1 MTDIK
6 NNMTAN
12 KMYKHSIT
20 LPRGTLDLTYQT
32 NSATAKDGTEQS
44 NHYQLEDLLGF
55 AQRINP
61 KRAFLF
67 VSKVLGRHIP
77 VAPSTMRHAFTDLAN
92 LVPDDL
98 PEPILVIGMA
108 ETAVGLSAGVHQ
120 ALQTRYP
127 NALLLNS
134 TRHAQHDGSH
144 DKSSHSL
151 LTTFSED
158 HSHASQHLIYQSAD
172 NVTQAQLLASKTLIM
187 VDDEASTGNTCVN
200 VVTALRNAGL
210 DQLEQVHLTTLVDWS
225 LNQERQQHQDAADS
239 DDAVSDQIA
248 KRLPNIKFQRHH
260 LLSGAWT
267 WTDAPNPEPIT
278 MPSVDTTEAGSHT
291 LGDTGNWGRF
301 PTLDS
306 TDGFDNYLLKFQTAF
321 KVFNKQAQSEKEQS
335 EKEQSEKEQSEKEQF
350 EKEQFEKEQF
360 EKEQFEKEQFE
371 KEQFEKEQFEKE
383 QFEKEQFEKEQFEKE
398 QFEKEQLPKR
408 ILVLGSNE
416 FVWLPFL
423 LAEWL
428 ETQTQNSTVNFSAL
442 TRSPIAL
449 GGAITTMLSFSDNYG
464 LGMTN
469 FAYNVEPND
478 WDLIIL
484 CVETSADSVD
494 DMWQSLENV
503 LVVSPTL

>member
-1 MTDIK
+1 MTNQLSKRKQLKQI
-6 NNMTAN
+6 T
-12 KMYKHSIT
+12 SIT

-32 NSATAKDGTEQS
+32 NSATAKDGTKPS

-134 TRHAQHDGSH
+134 TRHAQHDGNH
-144 DKSSHSL
+144 KKNSHSL

-172 NVTQAQLLASKTLIM
+172 TVTQAQLLASKTLIM

-210 DQLEQVHLTTLVDWS
+210 DQLQQVHLTTLVDWS
-225 LNQERQQHQDAADS
+225 LNQNQSHANAD
-239 DDAVSDQIA
+239 DTIA
-248 KRLPNIKFQRHH
+248 TRLSNIEFHRHH

-278 MPSVDTTEAGSHT
+278 MPSVDTTESGSHT

-306 TDGFDNYLLKFQTAF
+306 TDGFENYLLKFQTAF
-321 KVFNKQAQSEKEQS
+321 KVFNHQA
-335 EKEQSEKEQSEKEQF
+335 QF
-350 EKEQFEKEQF
+350 EKEQFDN
-360 EKEQFEKEQFE
+360 
-371 KEQFEKEQFEKE
+371 
-383 QFEKEQFEKEQFEKE
+383 
-398 QFEKEQLPKR
+398 EQLPKR

-428 ETQTQNSTVNFSAL
+428 ETQAQNSTVKFSAL

-478 WDLIIL
+478 WDLIVL

-494 DMWQSLENV
+494 EMWKDLDNV

>member
-12 KMYKHSIT
+12 KMYERSIT

-32 NSATAKDGTEQS
+32 NSATAKDGIEQS

-134 TRHAQHDGSH
+134 TRHAQHDDSH

-225 LNQERQQHQDAADS
+225 LNQERHQDTADP
-239 DDAVSDQIA
+239 DVAVSDQIA

-260 LLSGAWT
+260 LLSGAWI

-278 MPSVDTTEAGSHT
+278 MPSVDTTEAGSHM

-321 KVFNKQAQSEKEQS
+321 KVFNKQAQSEKEQFD
-335 EKEQSEKEQSEKEQF
+335 KK
-350 EKEQFEKEQF
+350 
-360 EKEQFEKEQFE
+360 
-371 KEQFEKEQFEKE
+371 
-383 QFEKEQFEKEQFEKE
+383 
-398 QFEKEQLPKR
+398 QLPQR

-478 WDLIIL
+478 WDLIVL

-494 DMWQSLENV
+494 DMWQSLDNV

>member
-1 MTDIK
+1 
-6 NNMTAN
+6 
-12 KMYKHSIT
+12 
-20 LPRGTLDLTYQT
+20 
-32 NSATAKDGTEQS
+32 
-44 NHYQLEDLLGF
+44 
-55 AQRINP
+55 
-61 KRAFLF
+61 
-67 VSKVLGRHIP
+67 
-77 VAPSTMRHAFTDLAN
+77 MRNAFTDLAN
-92 LVPDDL
+92 LVPEEL

-127 NALLLNS
+127 QALLLNS
-134 TRHAQHDGSH
+134 TRHAQHDDDSIN
-144 DKSSHSL
+144 SL

-172 NVTQAQLLASKTLIM
+172 KVTQEQLLASKTLIM

-225 LNQERQQHQDAADS
+225 LNQNQTDANANDT
-239 DDAVSDQIA
+239 IA
-248 KRLPNIKFQRHH
+248 KRLPNIDFYRHY

-267 WTDAPNPEPIT
+267 WTDAPNPKPII
-278 MPSVDTTEAGSHT
+278 MPSVDTTEAGSQA
-291 LGDTGNWGRF
+291 LGNTGNWGRF

-306 TDGFDNYLLKFQTAF
+306 TDGFNHYLASFQTLF
-321 KVFNKQAQSEKEQS
+321 TYFNGQT
-335 EKEQSEKEQSEKEQF
+335 QF
-350 EKEQFEKEQF
+350 D
-360 EKEQFEKEQFE
+360 
-371 KEQFEKEQFEKE
+371 
-383 QFEKEQFEKEQFEKE
+383 
-398 QFEKEQLPKR
+398 KEQLPTR

-428 ETQTQNSTVNFSAL
+428 EQNTKVENSKHMIKFSAL

-449 GGAITTMLSFSDNYG
+449 GGGITTMLSFNDNYG

-469 FAYNVEPND
+469 FAYNVEPSD
-478 WDLIIL
+478 WDLIVL

-494 DMWQSLENV
+494 AMWQSLDNV
-503 LVVSPTL
+503 LVISPTL

>member
-1 MTDIK
+1 MP
-6 NNMTAN
+6 NQQ
-12 KMYKHSIT
+12 HSTTIT
-20 LPRGTLDLTYQT
+20 LPRGTLDLIYQT
-32 NSATAKDGTEQS
+32 NAVTAKNNSEKNGI
-44 NHYQLEDLLGF
+44 YQLEDLLDF

-77 VAPSTMRHAFTDLAN
+77 VAPSVMRSAFTDLAN
-92 LVPDDL
+92 LVPSDL

-134 TRHAQHDGSH
+134 TRHAQHDDDSIN
-144 DKSSHSL
+144 SL

-158 HSHASQHLIYQSAD
+158 HSHASQHLIYQSD
-172 NVTQAQLLASKTLIM
+172 IKVTQAQLLASKTLIM

-210 DQLEQVHLTTLVDWS
+210 IHLEQVHLTTLVDWS
-225 LNQERQQHQDAADS
+225 LNQNQTDADADADA
-239 DDAVSDQIA
+239 DDTIA
-248 KRLPNIKFQRHH
+248 KRLPNIDFHRHH

-278 MPSVDTTEAGSHT
+278 MPSVDTIEAGSQA
-291 LGDTGNWGRF
+291 LANTGNWGRF

-306 TDGFDNYLLKFQTAF
+306 TDGFDHYLASFQTLF
-321 KVFNKQAQSEKEQS
+321 THFSGQT
-335 EKEQSEKEQSEKEQF
+335 QF
-350 EKEQFEKEQF
+350 D
-360 EKEQFEKEQFE
+360 
-371 KEQFEKEQFEKE
+371 
-383 QFEKEQFEKEQFEKE
+383 
-398 QFEKEQLPKR
+398 KEQLPQR
-408 ILVLGSNE
+408 ILILGSNE

-428 ETQTQNSTVNFSAL
+428 EQNTNVESSKHTIKFSAL

-469 FAYNVEPND
+469 FAYNVEPSD
-478 WDLIIL
+478 WDLIVL
-484 CVETSADSVD
+484 CVETAADSVD
-494 DMWQSLENV
+494 DMWKSLNNV
-503 LVVSPTL
+503 LVMSPTL

>member
-1 MTDIK
+1 MP
-6 NNMTAN
+6 N
-12 KMYKHSIT
+12 KQHSTTIT

-32 NSATAKDGTEQS
+32 NFSGDSKNYE
-44 NHYQLEDLLGF
+44 LEDLLGF

-134 TRHAQHDGSH
+134 TRHSQHN
-144 DKSSHSL
+144 KNNTETL

-172 NVTQAQLLASKTLIM
+172 TVTQAQLLASKTLIM

-210 DQLEQVHLTTLVDWS
+210 DQLQQVHLTTLVDWS
-225 LNQERQQHQDAADS
+225 LNQNQSHANAD
-239 DDAVSDQIA
+239 DTIA
-248 KRLPNIKFQRHH
+248 TRLSNIEFHRHH
-260 LLSGAWT
+260 LLSGAWQ

-278 MPSVDTTEAGSHT
+278 MPSVDTTEAGSYA

-306 TDGFDNYLLKFQTAF
+306 TDGFAFYLTKFQAAF
-321 KVFNKQAQSEKEQS
+321 NLFNQQAQSEKAS
-335 EKEQSEKEQSEKEQF
+335 
-350 EKEQFEKEQF
+350 
-360 EKEQFEKEQFE
+360 
-371 KEQFEKEQFEKE
+371 
-383 QFEKEQFEKEQFEKE
+383 
-398 QFEKEQLPKR
+398 FEKEQLPQR

-428 ETQTQNSTVNFSAL
+428 ETQTQNATVKFSAL

-478 WDLIIL
+478 WDLIVL

-494 DMWQSLENV
+494 EMWKDLDNV

>member
-1 MTDIK
+1 MTDI
-6 NNMTAN
+6 TN
-12 KMYKHSIT
+12 KLPSNKVYETSIT

-32 NSATAKDGTEQS
+32 NSALDNDAT
-44 NHYQLEDLLGF
+44 YQLEDLLGF

-77 VAPSTMRHAFTDLAN
+77 VAPSTMRNAFTDLAN
-92 LVPDDL
+92 LVPSDL

-134 TRHAQHDGSH
+134 TRHAQHND
-144 DKSSHSL
+144 DNTETL

-158 HSHASQHLIYQSAD
+158 HSHASQHLIYQSSD
-172 NVTQAQLLASKTLIM
+172 KVTQEQLLASKTLIM

-200 VVTALRNAGL
+200 VVTALRSAGL
-210 DQLEQVHLTTLVDWS
+210 SQLGQVHLTTLVDWS
-225 LNQERQQHQDAADS
+225 LNQNQDAADMEDTIS
-239 DDAVSDQIA
+239 T
-248 KRLPNIKFQRHH
+248 RLPNIDFYRHH
-260 LLSGAWT
+260 LLSGAWQ

-278 MPSVDTTEAGSHT
+278 MPSVDTTEAGSQP
-291 LGDTGNWGRF
+291 LGNTGNWGRF

-306 TDGFDNYLLKFQTAF
+306 TDGFDDYLARFQA
-321 KVFNKQAQSEKEQS
+321 VFTRFNGQVP
-335 EKEQSEKEQSEKEQF
+335 F
-350 EKEQFEKEQF
+350 D
-360 EKEQFEKEQFE
+360 
-371 KEQFEKEQFEKE
+371 
-383 QFEKEQFEKEQFEKE
+383 
-398 QFEKEQLPKR
+398 KEQLPEH

-428 ETQTQNSTVNFSAL
+428 EAKTQHSKPVATVKFSAL

-469 FAYNVEPND
+469 FAYNVDPSD
-478 WDLIIL
+478 WDLIVL
-484 CVETSADSVD
+484 CVETAADSVD
-494 DMWQSLENV
+494 DMWQGLDNV
-503 LVVSPTL
+503 LVVSPTP

>member
-1 MTDIK
+1 MTNQLSKRKQLKQI
-6 NNMTAN
+6 T
-12 KMYKHSIT
+12 SIT
-20 LPRGTLDLTYQT
+20 LPRGTLDLIYQT
-32 NSATAKDGTEQS
+32 NSATGKNGLDKNTP
-44 NHYQLEDLLGF
+44 YQLEDLLGF

-77 VAPSTMRHAFTDLAN
+77 VAPGTMRHAFTDLAN

-134 TRHAQHDGSH
+134 TRHSQHNKDNTET
-144 DKSSHSL
+144 L

-172 NVTQAQLLASKTLIM
+172 TVTQAQLLASKTLIM

-210 DQLEQVHLTTLVDWS
+210 TELEQVHLTTLVDWS
-225 LNQERQQHQDAADS
+225 LNQNQAQADV
-239 DDAVSDQIA
+239 DDNISA
-248 KRLPNIKFQRHH
+248 RLPNIDFHRHH
-260 LLSGAWT
+260 LLSGAWQ

-278 MPSVDTTEAGSHT
+278 MPSVDTTEAGSYA

-306 TDGFDNYLLKFQTAF
+306 TDGFAFYLTKFQAAF
-321 KVFNKQAQSEKEQS
+321 NLFNQQAQSEKAS
-335 EKEQSEKEQSEKEQF
+335 
-350 EKEQFEKEQF
+350 
-360 EKEQFEKEQFE
+360 
-371 KEQFEKEQFEKE
+371 
-383 QFEKEQFEKEQFEKE
+383 
-398 QFEKEQLPKR
+398 FEKEQLPQR

-428 ETQTQNSTVNFSAL
+428 ETQTQNATVKFSAL

-469 FAYNVEPND
+469 FAYNVEPSD
-478 WDLIIL
+478 WDLIVL

-494 DMWQSLENV
+494 EMWKDLDNV

>member
-1 MTDIK
+1 MTDLK
-6 NNMTAN
+6 NNTTSN
-12 KMYKHSIT
+12 DFYKHTIT

-32 NSATAKDGTEQS
+32 NFSGASKNYE
-44 NHYQLEDLLGF
+44 LEDLLGF

-77 VAPSTMRHAFTDLAN
+77 VAPSTMRDAFTDLAN
-92 LVPDDL
+92 LVPNNL

-134 TRHAQHDGSH
+134 TRHAQHGSDNNH
-144 DKSSHSL
+144 AL

-172 NVTQAQLLASKTLIM
+172 HVTQAQLLASKTLIM

-210 DQLEQVHLTTLVDWS
+210 DQLQQVHLTTLVDWS
-225 LNQERQQHQDAADS
+225 LDQHQGAADS

-248 KRLPNIKFQRHH
+248 ERLPNIEFQRHH

-306 TDGFDNYLLKFQTAF
+306 TNGFDNYLLRFQTAF
-321 KVFNKQAQSEKEQS
+321 NVFNKQAQFG
-335 EKEQSEKEQSEKEQF
+335 KEQF
-350 EKEQFEKEQF
+350 EKGHFDK
-360 EKEQFEKEQFE
+360 K
-371 KEQFEKEQFEKE
+371 
-383 QFEKEQFEKEQFEKE
+383 
-398 QFEKEQLPKR
+398 QLPQR

-428 ETQTQNSTVNFSAL
+428 ETQTKNSTVNFSAL

-469 FAYNVEPND
+469 FAYNVEPSD
-478 WDLIIL
+478 WDLIVL

-494 DMWQSLENV
+494 DMWKDLDNV

>member
-1 MTDIK
+1 MSHK
-6 NNMTAN
+6 Q
-12 KMYKHSIT
+12 HSTTIT
-20 LPRGTLDLTYQT
+20 LPRGTLDLVYQT
-32 NSATAKDGTEQS
+32 NSAISSHNPKDIYSDDQHLKS
-44 NHYQLEDLLGF
+44 PHLENNNSTTNNSYHLKDLLGF

-77 VAPSTMRHAFTDLAN
+77 AAPNTVRHAFTALSN
-92 LVPDDL
+92 LIPNDL

-127 NALLLNS
+127 QALLLNS
-134 TRHAQHDGSH
+134 TRHAQHDETSTET
-144 DKSSHSL
+144 L

-158 HSHASQHLIYQSAD
+158 HSHASQHLIYQSSDAE
-172 NVTQAQLLASKTLIM
+172 TQKQLLASKTLIM
-187 VDDEASTGNTCVN
+187 VDDEASTGNTCIN

-210 DQLEQVHLTTLVDWS
+210 TQLKEVHLTTLVDWS
-225 LNQERQQHQDAADS
+225 LDQNETADN
-239 DDAVSDQIA
+239 A
-248 KRLPNIKFQRHH
+248 KPIRMADRLPNIDFYRHH
-260 LLSGAWT
+260 LLSGAWQ

-278 MPSVDTTEAGSHT
+278 MPAVDTTEAGSQA
-291 LGDTGNWGRF
+291 LGNTGNWGRF

-306 TDGFDNYLLKFQTAF
+306 TAGFDNYLTSFQASFKKFYGQ
-321 KVFNKQAQSEKEQS
+321 KSINEVS
-335 EKEQSEKEQSEKEQF
+335 
-350 EKEQFEKEQF
+350 
-360 EKEQFEKEQFE
+360 
-371 KEQFEKEQFEKE
+371 
-383 QFEKEQFEKEQFEKE
+383 
-398 QFEKEQLPKR
+398 LPQR

-428 ETQTQNSTVNFSAL
+428 ETQAQDTNAISSVKFSAL

-449 GGAITTMLSFSDNYG
+449 GGAINTMLSFSDNYG

-469 FAYNVEPND
+469 FVYNVEPND
-478 WDLIIL
+478 WDLIVL

-494 DMWQSLENV
+494 DMWKGLDNV
-503 LVVSPTL
+503 LVVGADN

>member
-12 KMYKHSIT
+12 KMYERSIS

-32 NSATAKDGTEQS
+32 NFSGDSKNYE
-44 NHYQLEDLLGF
+44 LEDLLGF

-77 VAPSTMRHAFTDLAN
+77 VAPSTMRDAFTDLAN

-134 TRHAQHDGSH
+134 TRHAQHDDSH

-172 NVTQAQLLASKTLIM
+172 NVTQAQLFASKTLIM

-225 LNQERQQHQDAADS
+225 LNQERHQHQDTADS

-260 LLSGAWT
+260 LLSGAWA
-267 WTDAPNPEPIT
+267 WTDAPNPKPIT

-321 KVFNKQAQSEKEQS
+321 KVFNKQAQSEKENFD
-335 EKEQSEKEQSEKEQF
+335 KRHF
-350 EKEQFEKEQF
+350 D
-360 EKEQFEKEQFE
+360 
-371 KEQFEKEQFEKE
+371 
-383 QFEKEQFEKEQFEKE
+383 
-398 QFEKEQLPKR
+398 KEQLPQR

-469 FAYNVEPND
+469 FAYNVEPSD
-478 WDLIIL
+478 WDLIVL

-494 DMWQSLENV
+494 DMWQSLDNV

>member
-12 KMYKHSIT
+12 KMYERSIS

-32 NSATAKDGTEQS
+32 NFSGDSKNYE
-44 NHYQLEDLLGF
+44 LEDLLGF

-77 VAPSTMRHAFTDLAN
+77 VAPGTMRHAFTDLAN

-134 TRHAQHDGSH
+134 TRHAQHND
-144 DKSSHSL
+144 DNTETL

-172 NVTQAQLLASKTLIM
+172 TVTQAQLLASKTLIM

-210 DQLEQVHLTTLVDWS
+210 DQLQQVHLTTLVDWS
-225 LNQERQQHQDAADS
+225 LNQNQSHANAD
-239 DDAVSDQIA
+239 DTIA
-248 KRLPNIKFQRHH
+248 TRLSNIEFHRHH
-260 LLSGAWT
+260 LLSGAWQ

-278 MPSVDTTEAGSHT
+278 MPSVDTTEAGSYA

-306 TDGFDNYLLKFQTAF
+306 TDGFAFYLTKFQAAF
-321 KVFNKQAQSEKEQS
+321 NLFNQQAQSEKAS
-335 EKEQSEKEQSEKEQF
+335 
-350 EKEQFEKEQF
+350 
-360 EKEQFEKEQFE
+360 
-371 KEQFEKEQFEKE
+371 
-383 QFEKEQFEKEQFEKE
+383 
-398 QFEKEQLPKR
+398 FEKEQLPKR

-428 ETQTQNSTVNFSAL
+428 ETQTQNATVNFSAL

-469 FAYNVEPND
+469 FAYNVEPSD
-478 WDLIIL
+478 WDLIVL

-494 DMWQSLENV
+494 EMWKDLDNV

>member
-1 MTDIK
+1 
-6 NNMTAN
+6 
-12 KMYKHSIT
+12 
-20 LPRGTLDLTYQT
+20 
-32 NSATAKDGTEQS
+32 
-44 NHYQLEDLLGF
+44 
-55 AQRINP
+55 
-61 KRAFLF
+61 
-67 VSKVLGRHIP
+67 
-77 VAPSTMRHAFTDLAN
+77 MRHAFTDLAN

-134 TRHAQHDGSH
+134 TRHSQHNKDNTET
-144 DKSSHSL
+144 L

-172 NVTQAQLLASKTLIM
+172 TVTQAQLLASKTLIM

-210 DQLEQVHLTTLVDWS
+210 TELEQVHLTTLVDWS
-225 LNQERQQHQDAADS
+225 LNQNRAQADV
-239 DDAVSDQIA
+239 DDNISA
-248 KRLPNIKFQRHH
+248 RLPNIDFHRHH
-260 LLSGAWT
+260 LLSGAWQ
-267 WTDAPNPEPIT
+267 WTDATNPESIT
-278 MPSVDTTEAGSHT
+278 MPSVDTTEAGSYA

-306 TDGFDNYLLKFQTAF
+306 TDGFAFYLTKFQAAF
-321 KVFNKQAQSEKEQS
+321 NLFNQQAQSEKAS
-335 EKEQSEKEQSEKEQF
+335 
-350 EKEQFEKEQF
+350 
-360 EKEQFEKEQFE
+360 
-371 KEQFEKEQFEKE
+371 
-383 QFEKEQFEKEQFEKE
+383 
-398 QFEKEQLPKR
+398 FEKEQLPKR

-428 ETQTQNSTVNFSAL
+428 ETQAQNSTVKFSAL

-449 GGAITTMLSFSDNYG
+449 GGAINTMLSFSDNYG

-469 FAYNVEPND
+469 FAYNVEPSD
-478 WDLIIL
+478 WDLIVL

-494 DMWQSLENV
+494 EMWKDLDNV

>member
-1 MTDIK
+1 MTNQLSKRKQLKQI
-6 NNMTAN
+6 T
-12 KMYKHSIT
+12 SIT
-20 LPRGTLDLTYQT
+20 LPRGTLDLIYQT
-32 NSATAKDGTEQS
+32 NSATGKNGLDKNTP
-44 NHYQLEDLLGF
+44 YQLEDLLGF

-77 VAPSTMRHAFTDLAN
+77 VAPGTMRHAFTDLAN

-134 TRHAQHDGSH
+134 TRHSQHN
-144 DKSSHSL
+144 KNNTETL

-172 NVTQAQLLASKTLIM
+172 TVTQAQLLASKTLIM

-210 DQLEQVHLTTLVDWS
+210 TELEQVHLTTLVDWS
-225 LNQERQQHQDAADS
+225 LNQNQAQADV
-239 DDAVSDQIA
+239 DDNISA
-248 KRLPNIKFQRHH
+248 RLPNIEFHRHH
-260 LLSGAWT
+260 LLSGAWQ

-278 MPSVDTTEAGSHT
+278 MPSVDTTEAGSYA

-306 TDGFDNYLLKFQTAF
+306 TDGFAFYLTKFQAAF
-321 KVFNKQAQSEKEQS
+321 NLFNQQAQSEKAS
-335 EKEQSEKEQSEKEQF
+335 
-350 EKEQFEKEQF
+350 
-360 EKEQFEKEQFE
+360 
-371 KEQFEKEQFEKE
+371 
-383 QFEKEQFEKEQFEKE
+383 
-398 QFEKEQLPKR
+398 FEKEQLPQR

-428 ETQTQNSTVNFSAL
+428 ETQTQNATVKFSAL

-469 FAYNVEPND
+469 FAYNVEPSD
-478 WDLIIL
+478 WDLIVL

-494 DMWQSLENV
+494 EMWKDLDNV

>member
-1 MTDIK
+1 MP
-6 NNMTAN
+6 N
-12 KMYKHSIT
+12 KQHSTTIT

-32 NSATAKDGTEQS
+32 NFSGDSKNYE
-44 NHYQLEDLLGF
+44 LEDLLGF

-134 TRHAQHDGSH
+134 TRHSQHNKDNTET
-144 DKSSHSL
+144 L

-172 NVTQAQLLASKTLIM
+172 TVTQAQLLASKTLIM

-210 DQLEQVHLTTLVDWS
+210 TELEQVHLTTLVDWS
-225 LNQERQQHQDAADS
+225 LNQNRAQADV
-239 DDAVSDQIA
+239 DDNISA
-248 KRLPNIKFQRHH
+248 RLPNIDFHRHH
-260 LLSGAWT
+260 LLSGAWQ
-267 WTDAPNPEPIT
+267 WTDALNPEPIT
-278 MPSVDTTEAGSHT
+278 MPSVDTTEAGSYA

-306 TDGFDNYLLKFQTAF
+306 TDGFDNYLMKFQAALN
-321 KVFNKQAQSEKEQS
+321 VFNQRA
-335 EKEQSEKEQSEKEQF
+335 QF
-350 EKEQFEKEQF
+350 EKEQFEKRQLD
-360 EKEQFEKEQFE
+360 KK
-371 KEQFEKEQFEKE
+371 
-383 QFEKEQFEKEQFEKE
+383 
-398 QFEKEQLPKR
+398 QLPKR

-428 ETQTQNSTVNFSAL
+428 ETQAQNSTVKFSAL

-478 WDLIIL
+478 WDLIVL

-494 DMWQSLENV
+494 DMWQSLDNV

>member
-12 KMYKHSIT
+12 KMYKRSIT

-127 NALLLNS
+127 QALLLNS
-134 TRHAQHDGSH
+134 TRHAQHDDSY

-172 NVTQAQLLASKTLIM
+172 TVTQAQLLASKTLIM

-210 DQLEQVHLTTLVDWS
+210 DQLQQVHLTTLVDWS
-225 LNQERQQHQDAADS
+225 LNQNQSHANAD
-239 DDAVSDQIA
+239 DTIA
-248 KRLPNIKFQRHH
+248 TRLSNIEFHRHH
-260 LLSGAWT
+260 LLSGAWQ

-278 MPSVDTTEAGSHT
+278 MPSVDTTEAGSYA

-306 TDGFDNYLLKFQTAF
+306 TDGFAFYLTKFQAAF
-321 KVFNKQAQSEKEQS
+321 NLFNQQAQSEKAS
-335 EKEQSEKEQSEKEQF
+335 
-350 EKEQFEKEQF
+350 
-360 EKEQFEKEQFE
+360 
-371 KEQFEKEQFEKE
+371 
-383 QFEKEQFEKEQFEKE
+383 
-398 QFEKEQLPKR
+398 FEKEQLPQR

-428 ETQTQNSTVNFSAL
+428 ETQTQNATVKFSAL

-469 FAYNVEPND
+469 FAYNVEPSD
-478 WDLIIL
+478 WDLIVL

-494 DMWQSLENV
+494 EMWKDLDNV

>member
-12 KMYKHSIT
+12 KMYERSIS

-32 NSATAKDGTEQS
+32 NFSGDSKNYE
-44 NHYQLEDLLGF
+44 LEDLLGF

-77 VAPSTMRHAFTDLAN
+77 VAPGTMRHAFTDLAN

-134 TRHAQHDGSH
+134 TRHAQHND
-144 DKSSHSL
+144 DNTETL

-172 NVTQAQLLASKTLIM
+172 KVTQAQLLASKTLIM

-210 DQLEQVHLTTLVDWS
+210 TELEQVHLTTLVDWS
-225 LNQERQQHQDAADS
+225 LSQNQSDS
-239 DDAVSDQIA
+239 AEDTIA
-248 KRLPNIKFQRHH
+248 IRLPNIDFHRHH
-260 LLSGAWT
+260 LLSGAWQ
-267 WTDAPNPEPIT
+267 WTDATNPESIT
-278 MPSVDTTEAGSHT
+278 MPSVDTTEAGSYA

-306 TDGFDNYLLKFQTAF
+306 TDGFAFYLTKFQAAF
-321 KVFNKQAQSEKEQS
+321 NLFNQQAQSEKAS
-335 EKEQSEKEQSEKEQF
+335 
-350 EKEQFEKEQF
+350 
-360 EKEQFEKEQFE
+360 
-371 KEQFEKEQFEKE
+371 
-383 QFEKEQFEKEQFEKE
+383 
-398 QFEKEQLPKR
+398 FEKEQLPQR

-428 ETQTQNSTVNFSAL
+428 ETQTQNATVKFSAL

-478 WDLIIL
+478 WDLIVL

-494 DMWQSLENV
+494 EMWKDLDNV

>member
-6 NNMTAN
+6 NNFASQAIYNRT
-12 KMYKHSIT
+12 IT

-32 NSATAKDGTEQS
+32 NAATAKNDSEKNGS
-44 NHYQLEDLLGF
+44 YQLEDLLDF

-77 VAPSTMRHAFTDLAN
+77 VAPSTMRNAFTDLAH
-92 LVPDDL
+92 LVPNEL

-127 NALLLNS
+127 QALLLNS
-134 TRHAQHDGSH
+134 TRHAQHDSVNGN
-144 DKSSHSL
+144 DNTDIL

-172 NVTQAQLLASKTLIM
+172 QVTQEQLLASKTLIM

-210 DQLEQVHLTTLVDWS
+210 TQLQQVHLTTLVDWS
-225 LNQERQQHQDAADS
+225 LDQHQANVDA
-239 DDAVSDQIA
+239 DDTIA
-248 KRLPNIKFQRHH
+248 SRLPNIDFYRHH

-278 MPSVDTTEAGSHT
+278 MPSVDTTEAGSQS
-291 LGDTGNWGRF
+291 LANTGNWGRF

-306 TDGFDNYLLKFQTAF
+306 TDGFESYLASFQTAF
-321 KVFNKQAQSEKEQS
+321 ASSDGQATFNRA
-335 EKEQSEKEQSEKEQF
+335 
-350 EKEQFEKEQF
+350 
-360 EKEQFEKEQFE
+360 
-371 KEQFEKEQFEKE
+371 
-383 QFEKEQFEKEQFEKE
+383 
-398 QFEKEQLPKR
+398 QLPQK

-428 ETQTQNSTVNFSAL
+428 EQNTKVHNDHHTIKFSAL

-449 GGAITTMLSFSDNYG
+449 GGGITTMLSFNDNYG

-469 FAYNVEPND
+469 FAYNVEPSD
-478 WDLIIL
+478 WDLIVL

-494 DMWQSLENV
+494 DMWKSLDNV

>member
-1 MTDIK
+1 MTNQLSKRKQLKQI
-6 NNMTAN
+6 T
-12 KMYKHSIT
+12 SIT
-20 LPRGTLDLTYQT
+20 LPRGTLDLIYQT
-32 NSATAKDGTEQS
+32 NSATGKNGLDKNTP
-44 NHYQLEDLLGF
+44 YQLEDLLGF

-77 VAPSTMRHAFTDLAN
+77 VAPGTMRHAFTDLAN

-134 TRHAQHDGSH
+134 TRHSQHN
-144 DKSSHSL
+144 KNNTETL

-172 NVTQAQLLASKTLIM
+172 TVTQAQLLASKTLIM

-210 DQLEQVHLTTLVDWS
+210 TELEQVHLTTLVDWS
-225 LNQERQQHQDAADS
+225 LNQNQAQADV
-239 DDAVSDQIA
+239 DDNISA
-248 KRLPNIKFQRHH
+248 RLPNIDFHRHH
-260 LLSGAWT
+260 LLSGAWQ

-278 MPSVDTTEAGSHT
+278 MPSVDTTEAGSYA

-306 TDGFDNYLLKFQTAF
+306 TDGFAFYLTKFQAAF
-321 KVFNKQAQSEKEQS
+321 NLFNQQAQSEKAS
-335 EKEQSEKEQSEKEQF
+335 
-350 EKEQFEKEQF
+350 
-360 EKEQFEKEQFE
+360 
-371 KEQFEKEQFEKE
+371 
-383 QFEKEQFEKEQFEKE
+383 
-398 QFEKEQLPKR
+398 FEKEQLPQR

-428 ETQTQNSTVNFSAL
+428 ETQTQNATVKFSAL

-449 GGAITTMLSFSDNYG
+449 GGAITSMLSFSDNYG

-469 FAYNVEPND
+469 FAYNAEPSD
-478 WDLIIL
+478 WDLIVL

-494 DMWQSLENV
+494 EMWKDLDNV

>member
-1 MTDIK
+1 MP
-6 NNMTAN
+6 N
-12 KMYKHSIT
+12 KQHSTTIS

-32 NSATAKDGTEQS
+32 NFSGDSKNYE
-44 NHYQLEDLLGF
+44 LEDLLGF

-77 VAPSTMRHAFTDLAN
+77 VAPGTMRHAFTDLAN

-134 TRHAQHDGSH
+134 TRHAQHND
-144 DKSSHSL
+144 DNTETL

-172 NVTQAQLLASKTLIM
+172 TVTQAQLLASKTLIM

-210 DQLEQVHLTTLVDWS
+210 DQLQQVHLTTLVDWS
-225 LNQERQQHQDAADS
+225 LNQNQSHANAD
-239 DDAVSDQIA
+239 DTIA
-248 KRLPNIKFQRHH
+248 TRLSNIEFHRHH
-260 LLSGAWT
+260 LLSGAWQ

-278 MPSVDTTEAGSHT
+278 MPSVDTTEAGSYA

-306 TDGFDNYLLKFQTAF
+306 TDGFAFYLTKFQAAF
-321 KVFNKQAQSEKEQS
+321 NLFNQQAQSEKAS
-335 EKEQSEKEQSEKEQF
+335 
-350 EKEQFEKEQF
+350 
-360 EKEQFEKEQFE
+360 
-371 KEQFEKEQFEKE
+371 
-383 QFEKEQFEKEQFEKE
+383 
-398 QFEKEQLPKR
+398 FEKEQLPQR

-428 ETQTQNSTVNFSAL
+428 ETQTQNATVKFSAL

-469 FAYNVEPND
+469 FAYNVEPSD
-478 WDLIIL
+478 WDLIVL

-494 DMWQSLENV
+494 EMWKDLDNV

>member
-32 NSATAKDGTEQS
+32 NSAIEKNEIEQS

-77 VAPSTMRHAFTDLAN
+77 VAPSAMRHAFTDLAN

-127 NALLLNS
+127 QALLLNS
-134 TRHAQHDGSH
+134 TRHAQHDDSH

-172 NVTQAQLLASKTLIM
+172 RVTQAQLLASKTLIM

-210 DQLEQVHLTTLVDWS
+210 TELEQVHLTTLVDWS
-225 LNQERQQHQDAADS
+225 LNQNQAPVDV
-239 DDAVSDQIA
+239 DDNISA
-248 KRLPNIKFQRHH
+248 RLPNIDFHRHH

-267 WTDAPNPEPIT
+267 WTDAPNPESIT
-278 MPSVDTTEAGSHT
+278 MPSVDTTEAGSQP
-291 LGDTGNWGRF
+291 LGNTGNWGRF

-306 TDGFDNYLLKFQTAF
+306 TDSFDNYLMKFQAAF
-321 KVFNKQAQSEKEQS
+321 NLFNQRAQSEKEQ
-335 EKEQSEKEQSEKEQF
+335 F
-350 EKEQFEKEQF
+350 DN
-360 EKEQFEKEQFE
+360 
-371 KEQFEKEQFEKE
+371 
-383 QFEKEQFEKEQFEKE
+383 
-398 QFEKEQLPKR
+398 EQLPQR

-428 ETQTQNSTVNFSAL
+428 ETQTQNATVEFSAL

-469 FAYNVEPND
+469 FAYNVEPSD
-478 WDLIIL
+478 WDLIVL

-494 DMWQSLENV
+494 DMWQSLDNV

>member
-1 MTDIK
+1 ML
-6 NNMTAN
+6 N
-12 KMYKHSIT
+12 KQYSTTIT

-32 NSATAKDGTEQS
+32 NSATAKNATEQS

-77 VAPSTMRHAFTDLAN
+77 VAPSTMRHAFTDLAS

-134 TRHAQHDGSH
+134 TRHTQHGSDNNH
-144 DKSSHSL
+144 AL

-172 NVTQAQLLASKTLIM
+172 KATQAQLIASKTLIM

-210 DQLEQVHLTTLVDWS
+210 DQLQQVHLTTLVDWS
-225 LNQERQQHQDAADS
+225 LNQHQDSGDV
-239 DDAVSDQIA
+239 VSDQIA

-321 KVFNKQAQSEKEQS
+321 NVFNKQAQ
-335 EKEQSEKEQSEKEQF
+335 F
-350 EKEQFEKEQF
+350 EKEQFDK
-360 EKEQFEKEQFE
+360 KH
-371 KEQFEKEQFEKE
+371 
-383 QFEKEQFEKEQFEKE
+383 
-398 QFEKEQLPKR
+398 LPQR

-469 FAYNVEPND
+469 FAYNVEPSD
-478 WDLIIL
+478 WDLIVL

-494 DMWQSLENV
+494 DMWKDLDNV
-503 LVVSPTL
+503 LVVSATL

>member
-1 MTDIK
+1 ML
-6 NNMTAN
+6 N
-12 KMYKHSIT
+12 KQYSTTIN

-32 NSATAKDGTEQS
+32 NVATDNNNVEKSDS
-44 NHYQLEDLLGF
+44 YQLEDLLGF

-77 VAPSTMRHAFTDLAN
+77 VAPSIMRGAFTDLAS

-134 TRHAQHDGSH
+134 TRHAQHGSDNNH
-144 DKSSHSL
+144 AL

-172 NVTQAQLLASKTLIM
+172 NVTQAQLLASRTLIM

-210 DQLEQVHLTTLVDWS
+210 DQLQQVHLTTLVDWS
-225 LNQERQQHQDAADS
+225 LNQNQNS
-239 DDAVSDQIA
+239 DDVVSDQIA

-278 MPSVDTTEAGSHT
+278 MPSVDTTEAGSHM

-306 TDGFDNYLLKFQTAF
+306 TNGFDNYLLRFQTAF
-321 KVFNKQAQSEKEQS
+321 NVSNMQT
-335 EKEQSEKEQSEKEQF
+335 QF
-350 EKEQFEKEQF
+350 EKEQFD
-360 EKEQFEKEQFE
+360 
-371 KEQFEKEQFEKE
+371 
-383 QFEKEQFEKEQFEKE
+383 
-398 QFEKEQLPKR
+398 KEQLPQR

-449 GGAITTMLSFSDNYG
+449 GGAIKTMLSFSDNYG

-469 FAYNVEPND
+469 FAYNVEPSD
-478 WDLIIL
+478 WDLIVL

-494 DMWQSLENV
+494 NMWKDLDNV
-503 LVVSPTL
+503 LVVSPTF

>member
-1 MTDIK
+1 MP
-6 NNMTAN
+6 N
-12 KMYKHSIT
+12 KQHSTTIT

-32 NSATAKDGTEQS
+32 NFSGDSKNYE
-44 NHYQLEDLLGF
+44 LEDLLGF

-77 VAPSTMRHAFTDLAN
+77 VAPGTMRHAFTDLAN

-134 TRHAQHDGSH
+134 TRHSQHN
-144 DKSSHSL
+144 KNNTETL

-172 NVTQAQLLASKTLIM
+172 TVTQAQLLASKTLIM

-210 DQLEQVHLTTLVDWS
+210 DQLQQVHLTTLVDWS
-225 LNQERQQHQDAADS
+225 LNQNQSHANAD
-239 DDAVSDQIA
+239 DTIA
-248 KRLPNIKFQRHH
+248 TRLSNIEFHRHH
-260 LLSGAWT
+260 LLSGAWQ
-267 WTDAPNPEPIT
+267 WTDATNPESIT
-278 MPSVDTTEAGSHT
+278 MPSVDTTEAGSYA

-306 TDGFDNYLLKFQTAF
+306 TDGFAFYLTKFQAAF
-321 KVFNKQAQSEKEQS
+321 NLFNQQAQSEKAS
-335 EKEQSEKEQSEKEQF
+335 
-350 EKEQFEKEQF
+350 
-360 EKEQFEKEQFE
+360 
-371 KEQFEKEQFEKE
+371 
-383 QFEKEQFEKEQFEKE
+383 
-398 QFEKEQLPKR
+398 FEKEQLPQR

-428 ETQTQNSTVNFSAL
+428 ETQTQNATVKFSAL

-469 FAYNVEPND
+469 FAYNVEPSD
-478 WDLIIL
+478 WDLIVL

-494 DMWQSLENV
+494 EMWKDLDNV

>member
-1 MTDIK
+1 MTNQLSKRKQLKQI
-6 NNMTAN
+6 T
-12 KMYKHSIT
+12 SIT
-20 LPRGTLDLTYQT
+20 LPRGTLDLIYQT
-32 NSATAKDGTEQS
+32 NSATGKNGLDKNTP
-44 NHYQLEDLLGF
+44 YQLEDLLGF

-77 VAPSTMRHAFTDLAN
+77 VAPGTMRHAFTDLAN

-98 PEPILVIGMA
+98 PDPILVIGMA

-134 TRHAQHDGSH
+134 TRHSQHN
-144 DKSSHSL
+144 KNNTETL

-172 NVTQAQLLASKTLIM
+172 KAIQAQLLASKTLIM

-210 DQLEQVHLTTLVDWS
+210 TELEQVHLTTLVDWS
-225 LNQERQQHQDAADS
+225 LNQNQAQADV
-239 DDAVSDQIA
+239 DDNISA
-248 KRLPNIKFQRHH
+248 RLPNIDFHRHH

-278 MPSVDTTEAGSHT
+278 MPSVDTTEAGSYA

-306 TDGFDNYLLKFQTAF
+306 TDGFAFYLTKFQAAF
-321 KVFNKQAQSEKEQS
+321 NLFNQQAQSEKAS
-335 EKEQSEKEQSEKEQF
+335 
-350 EKEQFEKEQF
+350 
-360 EKEQFEKEQFE
+360 
-371 KEQFEKEQFEKE
+371 
-383 QFEKEQFEKEQFEKE
+383 
-398 QFEKEQLPKR
+398 FEKEQLPQR

-428 ETQTQNSTVNFSAL
+428 ETQTQNATVKFSAL

-469 FAYNVEPND
+469 FAYNVEPSD
-478 WDLIIL
+478 WDLIVL

-494 DMWQSLENV
+494 EMWKDLDNV